1 MTSNIE
7 AILFDMGGTLRR
19 NSPRHEADKLKI
31 SRKILPIINSE
42 IPVER
47 LVGLLTDRQQA
58 YEKWASNNLI
68 ELDEI
73 RLWTEWMLPEF
84 PGELISRNAMELN
97 EIWRDAICTRKL
109 FPETHETV
117 IGLKGIGYRLGL
129 VSNTTSSVDLPRML
143 QDEGLATFFDVI
155 MLSCDFGIRK
165 PAPEILLEATKK
177 MNLMPENCAYVGDR
191 PDWDVVAARKAGFGC
206 TVILRNQF
214 KPLPDQISSD
224 QTPDHFIDNL
234 RELLALFPRSFVL
247 PS

>member
-1 MTSNIE
+1 
-7 AILFDMGGTLRR
+7 
-19 NSPRHEADKLKI
+19 
-31 SRKILPIINSE
+31 
-42 IPVER
+42 
-47 LVGLLTDRQQA
+47 
-58 YEKWASNNLI
+58 
-68 ELDEI
+68 
-73 RLWTEWMLPEF
+73 
-84 PGELISRNAMELN
+84 
-97 EIWRDAICTRKL
+97 
-109 FPETHETV
+109 
-117 IGLKGIGYRLGL
+117 
-129 VSNTTSSVDLPRML
+129 ML

-234 RELLALFPRSFVL
+234 RELLALFSREQL
-247 PS
+247 TR